1 MKFFGSGWRR
11 RRLASFGGLEE
22 TFYIRDVVG
31 AAVGGEAVEE
41 GGAVA
46 GGADAGVEEH

>member
-11 RRLASFGGLEE
+11 RKLASFCRLEE
-22 TFYIRDVVG
+22 PFDVGDVVG